1 MTLMKKKPFTAFV
14 VEDDEWFNRL
24 LVHSLSLDREI
35 IVEGFSTAKAFLARL
50 GTRPDLVTLD
60 YRLPDE
66 KGSEVLRKIK
76 DFDDQI
82 EVVVISEQ
90 EDIETAVELIKN
102 GAFDYL
108 VKDDNIRQKLVNTL
122 ARVKEKA
129 KLKNRISALQKEVE
143 YKYDFQNI
151 ILGNSKVLKEVFDL
165 MGKAVETNIAVSVYG
180 ETGTGKELVAKAI
193 HYNSA
198 RKKKPFVVVNM
209 AAIPAELAESEL
221 FGHEKGAFTGAI
233 NQRIGKFEEAHEGT
247 LFLDEVAE
255 MSPSLQAKLL
265 RVLQEKEIARVGS
278 NKSIKV
284 DCRIIVATHRNLA
297 EEVKNNRFRED
308 LYYRLLGLPIHL
320 PPLRE
325 RGEDILLLAR
335 HFSDRFC
342 EENNIRQKSFSASAQ
357 NKLAGYG
364 WPGNVRELKSVV
376 ELATILSGGDRILE
390 EHISFPGTDDPV
402 LSSGKEMTM
411 KEYNFSILQ
420 WYLKKYDHNIPLV
433 SKKLDVSPATIYRML
448 KQIK

>member
-1 MTLMKKKPFTAFV
+1 MKQAPFTAYV
-14 VEDDEWFNRL
+14 VEDDAWYNRL
-24 LVHSLSLDREI
+24 LTHSLSLDPEI
-35 IVEGFSTAKAFLARL
+35 IVESFSTAKDFLAKL
-50 GTRPDLVTLD
+50 GNRPDLVTLD
-60 YRLPDE
+60 YRLPDGQ
-66 KGSEVLRKIK
+66 GSEVLKKIK
-76 DFDDQI
+76 DFDEQI

-108 VKDDNIRQKLVNTL
+108 AKDENIRQKLLNTV
-122 ARVKEKA
+122 ARVKEKTA
-129 KLKNRISALQKEVE
+129 LKSRISALQKEVE

-151 ILGNSKVLKEVFDL
+151 ILGQSKVLNEVFNL
-165 MGKAVETNIAVSVYG
+165 MGKAIETNIAVSVYG

-209 AAIPAELAESEL
+209 AAIPSELAESEL

-233 NQRIGKFEEAHEGT
+233 NQRIGKFEEAHGGT

-255 MSPSLQAKLL
+255 MDPSLQAKLL

-278 NKSIKV
+278 NKAIKV

-342 EENNIRQKSFSASAQ
+342 EENNIRQKSFSKGAQ
-357 NKLAGYG
+357 SKLAGCG

-376 ELATILSGGDRILE
+376 ELATILSGDDQILE
-390 EHISFPGTDDPV
+390 EHISFPGNDDPV

-411 KEYNFSILQ
+411 KEYNFRILQ
-420 WYLKKYDHNIPLV
+420 WYLKKYDNNIQGWCHRNLLSVRRPY
-433 SKKLDVSPATIYRML
+433 TGC
-448 KQIK
+448 